1 MAENVEKE
9 TTVISAAEKECNYT
23 VDQEKDELTPDEA
36 EIEDSKPDAKHSDL
50 SGEEASKANDDNHNE
65 PETGEF
71 EESSLSSIK
80 ELGGDGTEDKVV
92 PPVDNISVSDSN
104 LEVRPVKIHF
114 PIHRPSS
121 YLCHSLLVLGHL
133 V

>member
-1 MAENVEKE
+1 VAENVEKE
-9 TTVISAAEKECNYT
+9 TTVTSVAEKECNST
-23 VDQEKDELTPDEA
+23 VDQEKSRLTPDEA

-50 SGEEASKANDDNHNE
+50 SGEEASKANDDNHSD

-71 EESSLSSIK
+71 EESSLSSLK
-80 ELGGDGTEDKVV
+80 ELGVDGTEDKVV

-104 LEVRPVKIHF
+104 LEVRPVKIFF

-121 YLCHSLLVLGHL
+121 YLGHSLLVLGHL